1 MVGPK
6 GVGLHF
12 CTPFVRGGVRPCALV
27 RMPSSIKGPKVKVS
41 LSWSYV
47 ASQSIDEE
55 DAINYTAEKVGG
67 IMINDCVDNASNLST
82 FDF

>member
-41 LSWSYV
+41 LSV
-47 ASQSIDEE
+47 ASQPIDEE